1 MNRPTNLHEIR
12 LEHLFAG
19 RRHHPL
25 AKLLIF
31 NPVARLIIVILGLL
45 LMVIIWPLAILYTLA
60 KLVLAYWRNRRQNAK
75 RSKIIDL

>member
-1 MNRPTNLHEIR
+1 
-12 LEHLFAG
+12 
-19 RRHHPL
+19 
-25 AKLLIF
+25 
-31 NPVARLIIVILGLL
+31 VARLIIVILGLL